1 MDILI
6 LSGKGKN
13 VKIDRRLFAN
23 FDWVLLG
30 LVLLISGIG
39 ILNLYSAGY
48 NLRVTEEHLY
58 TKQMSWILLGLIMMV
73 IAFSVD
79 YHIII
84 RHAYLIYVVSVLL
97 LFLVSFYGNI
107 VHGSQRWLVIWGFSF
122 QPSELMKLAIIIV
135 LVRYF
140 DDNMEKGY
148 YPANLVILLTIVG
161 IPFFMIV
168 RQPDLGTAMFL
179 MVLFLSMAVFAGIG
193 RKLLIR
199 LGLGGMI
206 FAPLFWFFLKDY
218 QRERILTFLNPER
231 DPLGAGYHIIQS
243 IIAIGSGGVWGKGI
257 LKGTQTQLRFLPEQ
271 QTDFAFSVFAEE
283 WGFIGSI
290 CPDVYISCV
299 DTVGFK
305 DHTIFQRLAR
315 GVDGLWS
322 DNVCLLGYIYKYW
335 YGYRHIPCCGNTAP
349 LFQLWWV
356 FDDCSDDRSGS
367 VDECEHEEVYPS
379 TMMAL
384 IVPLV
389 SLRRGTKRGD
399 LE

>member
-179 MVLFLSMAVFAGIG
+179 MVLFLSMAVFAGVG

-283 WGFIGSI
+283 WGFIGVSVLMFI
-290 CPDVYISCV
+290 FLVLILWGLKITRYSRDLPGALTAFGVTMFVFWGIFINIGMV
-299 DTVGFK
+299 IGIFPVVGIPLPFFSYGGSSMIVLM
-305 DHTIFQRLAR
+305 T
-315 GVDGLWS
+315 GVGLLM
-322 DNVCLLGYIYKYW
+322 NV
-335 YGYRHIPCCGNTAP
+335 
-349 LFQLWWV
+349 
-356 FDDCSDDRSGS
+356 S
-367 VDECEHEEVYPS
+367 
-379 TMMAL
+379 M
-384 IVPLV
+384 
-389 SLRRGTKRGD
+389 RRFI
-399 LE
+399 LQP

>member
-148 YPANLVILLTIVG
+148 YPANLLILLTIVG

-179 MVLFLSMAVFAGIG
+179 MVLFLSMAVFAGVG

-283 WGFIGSI
+283 WGFIG
-290 CPDVYISCV
+290 ISV
-299 DTVGFK
+299 LMLIFLMLILWGLKITRYSRDLPGALTAFGVTMFVFWGIFINIGMVIGIFPVVGIPLPFFSYGGSSMIVLM
-305 DHTIFQRLAR
+305 T
-315 GVDGLWS
+315 GVGLLM
-322 DNVCLLGYIYKYW
+322 NV
-335 YGYRHIPCCGNTAP
+335 
-349 LFQLWWV
+349 
-356 FDDCSDDRSGS
+356 S
-367 VDECEHEEVYPS
+367 
-379 TMMAL
+379 M
-384 IVPLV
+384 
-389 SLRRGTKRGD
+389 RRFI
-399 LE
+399 LQP

>member
-58 TKQMSWILLGLIMMV
+58 TKQMSWILLGLIMMI

-148 YPANLVILLTIVG
+148 YPANLLILLTIVG

-179 MVLFLSMAVFAGIG
+179 MVLFLSMAVFAGVG

-206 FAPLFWFFLKDY
+206 FAPLCWFFLKDY

-243 IIAIGSGGVWGKGI
+243 IIAIGSGGIWGKGF

-283 WGFIGSI
+283 WGFIGVSVLMFI
-290 CPDVYISCV
+290 FLMLILWGLKITRYSRDLPGALTAFGVTMFVFWGIFINIGMV
-299 DTVGFK
+299 IGIFPVVGIPLPFFSYGGSSMIVLM
-305 DHTIFQRLAR
+305 T
-315 GVDGLWS
+315 GVGLLM
-322 DNVCLLGYIYKYW
+322 NV
-335 YGYRHIPCCGNTAP
+335 
-349 LFQLWWV
+349 
-356 FDDCSDDRSGS
+356 S
-367 VDECEHEEVYPS
+367 
-379 TMMAL
+379 M
-384 IVPLV
+384 
-389 SLRRGTKRGD
+389 RRFI
-399 LE
+399 LQP

>member
-140 DDNMEKGY
+140 DDNMERGY
-148 YPANLVILLTIVG
+148 YPANLLILLTIVG

-179 MVLFLSMAVFAGIG
+179 MVLFLSMAVFAGVG

-206 FAPLFWFFLKDY
+206 FAPLCWFFLKDY
-218 QRERILTFLNPER
+218 QKERILTFLNPER

-283 WGFIGSI
+283 WGFIGVSVLMFI
-290 CPDVYISCV
+290 FLVLILWGLKITRYSRDLPGALTAFGVTMFVFWGIFINIGMV
-299 DTVGFK
+299 IGIFPVVGIPLPFFSYGGSSMIVLM
-305 DHTIFQRLAR
+305 T
-315 GVDGLWS
+315 GVGLLM
-322 DNVCLLGYIYKYW
+322 NV
-335 YGYRHIPCCGNTAP
+335 
-349 LFQLWWV
+349 
-356 FDDCSDDRSGS
+356 S
-367 VDECEHEEVYPS
+367 
-379 TMMAL
+379 M
-384 IVPLV
+384 
-389 SLRRGTKRGD
+389 RRFI
-399 LE
+399 LQP

>member
-193 RKLLIR
+193 RKVLIR

-206 FAPLFWFFLKDY
+206 FAPLCWFFLKDY

-283 WGFIGSI
+283 WGFVGVFVLMFIFLVLVLWGLKIARYSRDLTGALTAFGVTMFVFWGIFINIGMVI
-290 CPDVYISCV
+290 GIFPV
-299 DTVGFK
+299 VGIPLPFFSYGGSSMIVLM
-305 DHTIFQRLAR
+305 T
-315 GVDGLWS
+315 GVGLLM
-322 DNVCLLGYIYKYW
+322 NV
-335 YGYRHIPCCGNTAP
+335 
-349 LFQLWWV
+349 
-356 FDDCSDDRSGS
+356 S
-367 VDECEHEEVYPS
+367 
-379 TMMAL
+379 M
-384 IVPLV
+384 
-389 SLRRGTKRGD
+389 RRFI
-399 LE
+399 LQP

>member
-140 DDNMEKGY
+140 DDNMERGY
-148 YPANLVILLTIVG
+148 YPANLLILLTIVG

-193 RKLLIR
+193 RKVLIR

-206 FAPLFWFFLKDY
+206 FAPLCWFFLKDY
-218 QRERILTFLNPER
+218 QKERILTFLNPER

-283 WGFIGSI
+283 WGFVGVFVLMFIFLVLVLWGLKIARYSRDLTGALTAFGVTMFVFWGIFINIGMVI
-290 CPDVYISCV
+290 GIFPV
-299 DTVGFK
+299 VGIPLPFFSYGGSSMIVLM
-305 DHTIFQRLAR
+305 T
-315 GVDGLWS
+315 GVGLLM
-322 DNVCLLGYIYKYW
+322 NV
-335 YGYRHIPCCGNTAP
+335 
-349 LFQLWWV
+349 
-356 FDDCSDDRSGS
+356 S
-367 VDECEHEEVYPS
+367 
-379 TMMAL
+379 M
-384 IVPLV
+384 
-389 SLRRGTKRGD
+389 RRFI
-399 LE
+399 LQP

>member
-58 TKQMSWILLGLIMMV
+58 TKQMSWILLGLIMMI

-148 YPANLVILLTIVG
+148 YPANLLILLTIVG

-179 MVLFLSMAVFAGIG
+179 MVLFLSMAVFAGVG

-206 FAPLFWFFLKDY
+206 FAPLCWFFLKDY
-218 QRERILTFLNPER
+218 QKERILTFLNPER

-243 IIAIGSGGVWGKGI
+243 IIAVGSGGVWG
-257 LKGTQTQLRFLPEQ
+257 REF
-271 QTDFAFSVFAEE
+271 
-283 WGFIGSI
+283 
-290 CPDVYISCV
+290 
-299 DTVGFK
+299 
-305 DHTIFQRLAR
+305 
-315 GVDGLWS
+315 
-322 DNVCLLGYIYKYW
+322 
-335 YGYRHIPCCGNTAP
+335 
-349 LFQLWWV
+349 
-356 FDDCSDDRSGS
+356 
-367 VDECEHEEVYPS
+367 
-379 TMMAL
+379 
-384 IVPLV
+384 
-389 SLRRGTKRGD
+389 
-399 LE
+399 

>member
-140 DDNMEKGY
+140 DDNMERGY
-148 YPANLVILLTIVG
+148 YPANLLILLTIVG

-179 MVLFLSMAVFAGIG
+179 MVLFLSMAVFAGVG

-283 WGFIGSI
+283 WGFIGVSVLMFI
-290 CPDVYISCV
+290 FLVLILWGLKITRYSRDLPGALTAFGVTMFVFWGIFINIGMV
-299 DTVGFK
+299 IGIFPVVGIPLPFFSYGGSSMIVLM
-305 DHTIFQRLAR
+305 T
-315 GVDGLWS
+315 GVGLLM
-322 DNVCLLGYIYKYW
+322 NV
-335 YGYRHIPCCGNTAP
+335 
-349 LFQLWWV
+349 
-356 FDDCSDDRSGS
+356 S
-367 VDECEHEEVYPS
+367 
-379 TMMAL
+379 M
-384 IVPLV
+384 
-389 SLRRGTKRGD
+389 RRFI
-399 LE
+399 LQP

>member
-140 DDNMEKGY
+140 DDNMERGY
-148 YPANLVILLTIVG
+148 YPANLLILLTIVG

-179 MVLFLSMAVFAGIG
+179 MVLFLSMAVFAGVG

-206 FAPLFWFFLKDY
+206 FAPLCWFFLKDY
-218 QRERILTFLNPER
+218 QKERILTFLNPER

-243 IIAIGSGGVWGKGI
+243 IIAVGSGGVWGKGI

-283 WGFIGSI
+283 WGFVGVFVLMFIFLVLVLWGLKIARYSRDLTGALTAFGVTMFVFWGIFINIGMVI
-290 CPDVYISCV
+290 GIFPV
-299 DTVGFK
+299 VGIPLPFFSYGGSSMIVLM
-305 DHTIFQRLAR
+305 T
-315 GVDGLWS
+315 GVGLLM
-322 DNVCLLGYIYKYW
+322 NV
-335 YGYRHIPCCGNTAP
+335 
-349 LFQLWWV
+349 
-356 FDDCSDDRSGS
+356 S
-367 VDECEHEEVYPS
+367 
-379 TMMAL
+379 M
-384 IVPLV
+384 
-389 SLRRGTKRGD
+389 RRFI
-399 LE
+399 LQP

>member
-58 TKQMSWILLGLIMMV
+58 TKQMSWILLGLIMMI

-179 MVLFLSMAVFAGIG
+179 MVLFLSMAVFAGVG

-206 FAPLFWFFLKDY
+206 FAPLCWFFLKDY
-218 QRERILTFLNPER
+218 QKERILTFLNPER

-243 IIAIGSGGVWGKGI
+243 IIAVGSGGVWGKGI

-283 WGFIGSI
+283 WGFVGVFVLMFIFLVLVLWGLKIARYSRDLTGALTAFGVTMFVFWGIFINIGMVI
-290 CPDVYISCV
+290 GIFPV
-299 DTVGFK
+299 VGIPLPFFSYGGSSMIVLM
-305 DHTIFQRLAR
+305 T
-315 GVDGLWS
+315 GVGLLM
-322 DNVCLLGYIYKYW
+322 NV
-335 YGYRHIPCCGNTAP
+335 
-349 LFQLWWV
+349 
-356 FDDCSDDRSGS
+356 S
-367 VDECEHEEVYPS
+367 
-379 TMMAL
+379 M
-384 IVPLV
+384 
-389 SLRRGTKRGD
+389 RRFI
-399 LE
+399 LQP

>member
-1 MDILI
+1 
-6 LSGKGKN
+6 

-193 RKLLIR
+193 RKVLIR

-206 FAPLFWFFLKDY
+206 FAPLCWFFLKDY
-218 QRERILTFLNPER
+218 QKERILTFLNPER

-243 IIAIGSGGVWGKGI
+243 IIAVGSGGVWGKGI

-283 WGFIGSI
+283 WGFVGVFVLMFIFLVLVLWGLKIARYSRDLTGALTAFGVTMFVFWGIFINIGMVI
-290 CPDVYISCV
+290 GIFPV
-299 DTVGFK
+299 VGIPLPFFSYGGSSMIVLM
-305 DHTIFQRLAR
+305 T
-315 GVDGLWS
+315 GVGLLM
-322 DNVCLLGYIYKYW
+322 NV
-335 YGYRHIPCCGNTAP
+335 
-349 LFQLWWV
+349 
-356 FDDCSDDRSGS
+356 S
-367 VDECEHEEVYPS
+367 
-379 TMMAL
+379 M
-384 IVPLV
+384 
-389 SLRRGTKRGD
+389 RRFI
-399 LE
+399 LQP

>member
-140 DDNMEKGY
+140 DDNMERGY
-148 YPANLVILLTIVG
+148 YPANLLILLTIVG

-193 RKLLIR
+193 RKVLIR

-206 FAPLFWFFLKDY
+206 FAPLCWFFLKDY
-218 QRERILTFLNPER
+218 QKERILTFLNPER

-243 IIAIGSGGVWGKGI
+243 IIAVGSGGVWGKGI

-283 WGFIGSI
+283 WGFVGVFVLMFIFLVLVLWGLKIARYSRDLTGALTAFGVTMFVFWGIFINIGMVI
-290 CPDVYISCV
+290 GIFPV
-299 DTVGFK
+299 VGIPLPFFSYGGSSMIVLM
-305 DHTIFQRLAR
+305 T
-315 GVDGLWS
+315 GVGLLM
-322 DNVCLLGYIYKYW
+322 NV
-335 YGYRHIPCCGNTAP
+335 
-349 LFQLWWV
+349 
-356 FDDCSDDRSGS
+356 S
-367 VDECEHEEVYPS
+367 
-379 TMMAL
+379 M
-384 IVPLV
+384 
-389 SLRRGTKRGD
+389 RRFI
-399 LE
+399 LQP

>member
-58 TKQMSWILLGLIMMV
+58 TKQMSWILLGLIMMI

-148 YPANLVILLTIVG
+148 YPANLLILLTIVG

-179 MVLFLSMAVFAGIG
+179 MVLFLSMAVFAGVG

-206 FAPLFWFFLKDY
+206 FAPLCWFFLKDY

-243 IIAIGSGGVWGKGI
+243 IIAIGSGGIWGKGF

-283 WGFIGSI
+283 WGFIGVSVLMFI
-290 CPDVYISCV
+290 FLMLILWGLKITRYSRDLPGALTAFGVTMFVFWGIFIN
-299 DTVGFK
+299 VGMVIG
-305 DHTIFQRLAR
+305 IFPVVGIPLPFFSYGGSSMIVLMT
-315 GVDGLWS
+315 GVGLLM
-322 DNVCLLGYIYKYW
+322 NV
-335 YGYRHIPCCGNTAP
+335 
-349 LFQLWWV
+349 
-356 FDDCSDDRSGS
+356 S
-367 VDECEHEEVYPS
+367 
-379 TMMAL
+379 M
-384 IVPLV
+384 
-389 SLRRGTKRGD
+389 RRFI
-399 LE
+399 LQP